1 MRVLVVPDSFTG
13 TLSASEAAA
22 AITSGWR
29 DAAPHDELISL
40 AMSDGGPGFVAA
52 MLTSKN
58 YQSETF
64 QVTDLQGQLVSIDVA
79 ISSTNPKTV
88 FIESAQIVG
97 TQLVASNPVRSP
109 GSYSSFGIGEAILW
123 AIANHAQRI
132 VIGLGGTALIDGGA
146 GMLAALGAQP
156 KSKLMQGGLALAQ
169 LTEINLS
176 APIANLAGV
185 ELVVAADVDVPLLGS
200 RGAALGFGL
209 QKGATAAQQAELEAA
224 LTNYSSMMPKR
235 IDGKDAALMLGAGA
249 AGGIGYA
256 ALALGGTKVP
266 GFNYVAAAVELL
278 EQVAVAD
285 LVITGEGSF
294 DWQSMQGKAVS
305 QLAAICATAGKPLLV
320 LAGRVDVG
328 RREWSAIG
336 VVGAY
341 GCAADGELPDQ
352 PYEALVSLANRVAR
366 TFSPVSWQT

>member
-52 MLTSKN
+52 MLTSEN

-97 TQLVASNPVRSP
+97 TQLVASSPVRSP

-156 KSKLMQGGLALAQ
+156 KSKLMQGGLALTEV
-169 LTEINLS
+169 TEINLS

-305 QLAAICATAGKPLLV
+305 QLAAICAAAGKPLLV

-341 GCAADGELPDQ
+341 GCSADGQLPDQ
-352 PYEALVSLANRVAR
+352 PYEALVNLANRVAR

>member
-64 QVTDLQGQLVSIDVA
+64 QVTDLQGQLISIDVA

-97 TQLVASNPVRSP
+97 TQLVASSPVRSP
-109 GSYSSFGIGEAILW
+109 GSYSSFGIGDAILW

-169 LTEINLS
+169 VSEINLS

-209 QKGATAAQQAELEAA
+209 QKGATVEQQAELEAA
-224 LTNYSSMMPKR
+224 LTNYSSMMPRR

-256 ALALGGTKVP
+256 ALALGGTKVA
-266 GFNYVAAAVELL
+266 GFNYIAAAVELL

-294 DWQSMQGKAVS
+294 DWQSMQGKAIS
-305 QLAAICATAGKPLLV
+305 QLAAICAAAGKPLLV

-341 GCAADGELPDQ
+341 GCSADGELPDQ
-352 PYEALVSLANRVAR
+352 PYESLVSLATRVAR
-366 TFSPVSWQT
+366 TFSPVSWHT

>member
-1 MRVLVVPDSFTG
+1 
-13 TLSASEAAA
+13 
-22 AITSGWR
+22 
-29 DAAPHDELISL
+29 
-40 AMSDGGPGFVAA
+40 
-52 MLTSKN
+52 MLTSEN
-58 YQSETF
+58 YQSKILK
-64 QVTDLQGQLVSIDVA
+64 VTDLQGELISISVAVSSA
-79 ISSTNPKTV
+79 NPKTV

-97 TQLVASNPVRSP
+97 TQLVAASSVRNP

-123 AIANHAQRI
+123 AIENHAQRI

-146 GMLAALGAQP
+146 GMLAALGAEP
-156 KSKLMQGGLALAQ
+156 RSKLAQGGLALAEI
-169 LTEINLS
+169 TEINLS
-176 APIANLAGV
+176 APLANLTGV

-200 RGAALGFGL
+200 RGAAFGFGL
-209 QKGATAAQQAELEAA
+209 QKGATAEQQAELEAA
-224 LTNYSSMMPKR
+224 LTNYSSVMPKR

-256 ALALGGTKVP
+256 AMALGATKVS
-266 GFNYVAAAVELL
+266 GFHYIAAAMELI
-278 EQVAVAD
+278 EQVAAAD

-305 QLAAICATAGKPLLV
+305 QLAAICAAAGKPLLV

-341 GCAADGELPDQ
+341 GCSPDGELPEQ
-352 PYEALVSLANRVAR
+352 PFEALASLANRVAR